1 MTPPVSIFDSE
12 QLNQQSTQAQ
22 DDGCGMIS
30 LSHIVPSL
38 DWRFRY
44 QPTFREDKPS
54 HCIAGTLCHDY
65 KGMPVVFQPQGANRS
80 RTCTLDGCSVK
91 VPPIQMPNS
100 LFDPGLDIEMRWE
113 GWTSCDGNVPA
124 QRREAHCFLMPR
136 PGFTVDEDLE
146 ELASNID
153 EFKWM
158 VKLGQLVHSES
169 LRKKGV
175 RLNRQQN
182 RVSRPQQQ
190 CERTTK
196 WLPPALAEP
205 LDWIGCGCG
214 LFQTIV
220 DPSHQLLDAGTPPY
234 HSDPRQAMIYMANF
248 SLHFGVTETMMSYLD
263 DLQKVREEV
272 PSVSVRFSAVF

>member
-175 RLNRQQN
+175 RLNRQKTV
-182 RVSRPQQQ
+182 REAPSR
-190 CERTTK
+190 
-196 WLPPALAEP
+196 AG
-205 LDWIGCGCG
+205 GCDVVAGCR
-214 LFQTIV
+214 
-220 DPSHQLLDAGTPPY
+220 
-234 HSDPRQAMIYMANF
+234 DPRQAMIYMANF